1 MKNTW
6 FIRNSYL
13 LLIAMFMA
21 IPLFPRGIS
30 IIPTLVFLIGLG
42 YFIYRPKL
50 IWNELVKSRYIYVF
64 LVFFIPGLISLID
77 SLDPAK
83 TSHALW
89 RMVRYSAFSIIALF
103 MVNNE
108 KSEKRFETVMFWF
121 MVFICVDAMSH
132 WLFHFNIYGHNP
144 LPSNSR
150 VRGIFGERYHLS
162 YFVATLS
169 PLVFFYLAER
179 IQEKKTLYLILTPI
193 ILVMLILTVL
203 VGGARAGFVSL
214 FVSMFLFVL
223 VAMKKGWI
231 KRKLRFI
238 GISLVLLVIAGG
250 IAVQSDT
257 IQKRFKQTTTVSQNQ
272 DFLDRFTSMRTN
284 IWHVTIEQIPNYWV
298 NGLGVR
304 AFDKV
309 YQTYPDDYKIFEQV
323 HHVHLHLLEVL
334 IETGIIG
341 LIPYILLCGYLLYM
355 VLVARKGNAWFLVA
369 FLAIMPI
376 NSHASLFDADWLP
389 VIWSSLAIALMLER
403 NSVRIECEAPSIV
416 F

>member
-13 LLIAMFMA
+13 LLIAMFMT
-21 IPLFPRGIS
+21 IPLFSRGIS
-30 IIPTLVFLIGLG
+30 IIPTLVFLIGFG
-42 YFIYRPKL
+42 YFMYRPKL

-83 TSHALW
+83 TGQTLW
-89 RMVRYSAFSIIALF
+89 RFIRYSAFSIIALF

-121 MVFICVDAMSH
+121 MVFICMDAMSH
-132 WLFHFNIYGHNP
+132 WLFQFNIYGENP

-150 VRGIFGERYHLS
+150 VRGVFKDAYHLS

-169 PLVFFYLAER
+169 PLIFFYLAER

-203 VGGARAGFVSL
+203 VGGARAGLVSL

-231 KRKLRFI
+231 KHKLRFI

-257 IQKRFKQTTTVSQNQ
+257 IQKRFKQTTMVSQNQ

-298 NGLGVR
+298 NGVGLR

-309 YQTYPDDYKIFEQV
+309 YQEYPKEYKIFSSV
-323 HHVHLHLLEVL
+323 NHPHLHILEVM

-341 LIPYILLCGYLLYM
+341 LLAYLLFCVYLLSM
-355 VLVARKGNAWFLVA
+355 SFIAEKGSAWFLIA

-376 NSHASLFDADWLP
+376 NSHVGLFEADWLP
-389 VIWSSLAIALMLER
+389 MVFLPIAIGIMVNRSKSKSLLY
-403 NSVRIECEAPSIV
+403 
-416 F
+416 

>member
-21 IPLFPRGIS
+21 IPLFSRGIS

-83 TSHALW
+83 TGQTLW
-89 RMVRYSAFSIIALF
+89 RFIRYSAFSIIALF

-121 MVFICVDAMSH
+121 IVFICVDAMSH
-132 WLFHFNIYGHNP
+132 WLFQFNIYGKNP

-150 VRGIFGERYHLS
+150 VRGVFKDAYHLS

-231 KRKLRFI
+231 KHKLRFI

-272 DFLDRFTSMRTN
+272 DFLDRFTTYRTH
-284 IWHVTIEQIPNYWV
+284 IWQVAIEQFPSYWL
-298 NGLGVR
+298 NGVGLRG
-304 AFDKV
+304 FDKI
-309 YQTYPDDYKIFEQV
+309 YQLYPVDFKV
-323 HHVHLHLLEVL
+323 HNYVNHPHMHALEVM
-334 IETGIIG
+334 IETGTIG
-341 LIPYILLCGYLLYM
+341 LVSYILLCCYLLYM
-355 VLVARKGNAWFLVA
+355 TFIAREGNAWFLVA

-376 NSHASLFDADWLP
+376 NSHAALFEADWFPLVWLP
-389 VIWSSLAIALMLER
+389 LAIAFFKNHAK
-403 NSVRIECEAPSIV
+403 NSRL
-416 F
+416 FY

>member
-13 LLIAMFMA
+13 LLIAMFMT
-21 IPLFPRGIS
+21 IPLFSRGIS

-42 YFIYRPKL
+42 YFMYRPKL

-83 TSHALW
+83 TGQTLW
-89 RMVRYSAFSIIALF
+89 RFIRYSAFSIIVLF

-121 MVFICVDAMSH
+121 MVFICIDAMSH
-132 WLFHFNIYGHNP
+132 WLFQFNIYGKNP

-150 VRGIFGERYHLS
+150 VRGVFKDAYHLS

-169 PLVFFYLAER
+169 PLIFFYLAER
-179 IQEKKTLYLILTPI
+179 IQEKKALYLILTPI

-231 KRKLRFI
+231 KHKLRFI

-298 NGLGVR
+298 NGVGLRG
-304 AFDKV
+304 FDKV
-309 YQTYPDDYKIFEQV
+309 YQTYPEDYKIWKYV
-323 HHVHLHLLEVL
+323 NHPHMHSLEVM

-341 LIPYILLCGYLLYM
+341 LVSYLLLCVYLLYM
-355 VLVARKGNAWFLVA
+355 TFIAREGNAWFLVA

-376 NSHASLFDADWLP
+376 NSHVALFEADWLP
-389 VIWSSLAIALMLER
+389 LVWLPLAIAFLKNHTKNRKL
-403 NSVRIECEAPSIV
+403 
-416 F
+416 FY